1 MSGQHDKPPYRVA
14 VVVAVEEDGHGRW
27 QTLPSSYATKT
38 QAINAG
44 NALWLHEAIP
54 DLRGV
59 RVIGADGAPVDDL
72 FRS

>member
-14 VVVAVEEDGHGRW
+14 VLVEVGDGHGRW

-59 RVIGADGAPVDDL
+59 RVIGPDGGPVDDL

>member
-1 MSGQHDKPPYRVA
+1 MSEQRGKPPYRVA
-14 VVVAVEEDGHGRW
+14 VLVEVGDGHGRW
-27 QTLPSSYATKT
+27 QPLPSSYTTKT

-59 RVIGADGAPVDDL
+59 RVIGSDGEPVEDL